1 METLDL
7 LKSQEVINEEK
18 EQIEI
23 INAKVH
29 NLKNV
34 SLTIPRN
41 QLVVFTGLSGS
52 GKSSLAFDT
61 IYAEAQRRFLETLS
75 TYARQFM
82 DELERP
88 DVDKINGLSPAI
100 SIEQKT
106 VSKNPRSTVGTIT
119 EIYDFL
125 RLLYA
130 RTADAYSPHTGKKFS
145 KYTTEQILDALQK
158 NYAHKTILL
167 LAPLIYGRK
176 GHYNELFNQLL
187 KKGYTRCRI
196 DGVIKDLNPNL
207 KLDRNKVHNIEL
219 IVDELEINI
228 DNLERLTN
236 SLQTALKMGENKVMV
251 LCEEV
256 NNHPVLYSLNF
267 TDEDTGISL
276 EDPSPNTFSFNSPY
290 GCCSHCRGI
299 GSVPSVNIDA
309 VIKDPNDTIPNG
321 INPEIIKFSKNKISR
336 IITDEIELSPIILDF
351 NDKQINTIIKHF
363 KQKPFAE
370 LKKIYPE
377 LTHFLITSILE
388 ESTLETFKIP
398 LSYAISFEPG
408 QLPDTSKTEK
418 LRKYV
423 YKNNIVISL
432 ACPVCK
438 GKRLKKEALYFKING
453 CNIGDLGDFSIQQL
467 YDWLTH
473 LPIPDIP
480 SKQIV
485 QEEILKELLPRI
497 EFLLDIGLGYLTLN
511 LPAYALSGGEAQRIR
526 LATQLGS
533 QLTNVLYILD
543 EPSIG
548 LHQRDNHRLIKAL
561 QKLRDQ
567 NNSVIV
573 VEHDKEMILE
583 SDYVV
588 DIGPRA
594 GKHGGHIVFSGSPKE
609 LLQQHTITAQYLN
622 NEKKIYCPPE
632 RRKGNGNFLT
642 IKNCTGNYLK
652 NITVSFP
659 LGKFICI
666 TGVSG
671 SGKSTLI
678 METLLPAVKKKLGYV
693 VEQAPYPFELL
704 EGTEHIDRVIEIDQ
718 SPIGRTPR
726 SNPATYTGVFDDIR
740 KLFAATPEAKVRG
753 YTQSR
758 FSFNLKGGRCEEC
771 GGGGQKVLE
780 MLFLPDVY
788 ITCPACQ
795 GKRYNRETL
804 QVRYKG
810 KNINDVLNMT
820 IEEALVFF
828 ENHPKINKKLK
839 ILNDIGLGYIQLGQ
853 SSVTLSGGE
862 AQRIKLAAELYKKD
876 TGKTL
881 YILDEPTTGL
891 HFEDINKLLIVLHK
905 LVNNGNTVIV
915 IEHNMDVIKTADHI
929 IDLGPEGGK
938 DGGYVLFEGT
948 PEELIKLKDK
958 NDTAKFLALE
968 FSSKEEDLS

>member
-1 METLDL
+1 METLNL
-7 LKSQEVINEEK
+7 LKSEEVINEEK
-18 EQIEI
+18 EQIEV

-29 NLKNV
+29 NLKNI

-75 TYARQFM
+75 AYARQFM
-82 DELERP
+82 GELERP
-88 DVDKINGLSPAI
+88 DVDKINGLSPSI

-130 RTADAYSPHTGKKFS
+130 RTADAYSPKTGKKFS
-145 KYTTEQILDALQK
+145 KYTPEQILDAVQK

-167 LAPLIYGRK
+167 LAPLVYGRK

-196 DGVIKDLNPNL
+196 DGVIKDLSPNL

-251 LCEEV
+251 LCKEV
-256 NNHPVLYSLNF
+256 NDRPILYSLNF
-267 TDEDTGISL
+267 TDEDTGTSL

-290 GCCSHCRGI
+290 GWCPNCKGI
-299 GSVPSVNIDA
+299 GTVPTVNVDA
-309 VIKDPNDTIPNG
+309 VIKDPNVPISNG
-321 INPEIIKFSKNKISR
+321 TNPDVIKFSKNKISR
-336 IITDEIELSPIILDF
+336 IIVDEIEFSPFTANLEY
-351 NDKQINTIIKHF
+351 KQTESIIKNF
-363 KQKPFAE
+363 KNKSYEE
-370 LKKIYPE
+370 LKNIYPE
-377 LTHFLITSILE
+377 LTLYVVTRILEKSILE
-388 ESTLETFKIP
+388 EFRLP
-398 LSYAISFEPG
+398 LSYVMSLEPG
-408 QLPDTSKTEK
+408 EMPDTSRTEK
-418 LRKYV
+418 LREYV
-423 YKNNIVISL
+423 FKNNIVIQMP
-432 ACPVCK
+432 CPVCE
-438 GKRLKKEALYFKING
+438 GKRLKQEALYFKIN
-453 CNIGDLGDFSIQQL
+453 NRSIGDLGDFSIQQL

-473 LPIPDIP
+473 LPTPEMP

-497 EFLLDIGLGYLTLN
+497 EFLLDVGLGYLTLN

-533 QLTNVLYILD
+533 HLSNVLYILD

-548 LHQRDNHRLIKAL
+548 LHQRDNHRLITAL

-573 VEHDKEMILE
+573 VEHDKEMILK
-583 SDYVV
+583 SDSVV
-588 DIGPRA
+588 DIGPGA
-594 GKHGGHIVFSGSPKE
+594 GKHGGHIVFSGTPKE

-632 RRKGNGNFLT
+632 RRKGNGKYLT

-652 NITVSFP
+652 NISVSFP

-678 METLLPAVKKKLGYV
+678 METLLPAVKQKLGYV
-693 VEQAPYPFELL
+693 IEQAPYPYESIEGIEL
-704 EGTEHIDRVIEIDQ
+704 IDRVIEIDQ

-726 SNPATYTGVFDDIR
+726 SNPATYTGVFDEIR
-740 KLFAATPEAKVRG
+740 KLFAETPEAKVRG
-753 YTQSR
+753 YTQGR

-804 QVRYKG
+804 QVKYKG

-820 IEEALVFF
+820 IEEACVFF
-828 ENHPKINKKLK
+828 ENHPKIYKKLK

-862 AQRIKLAAELYKKD
+862 AQRTKLAAELYKRD

-905 LVNNGNTVIV
+905 LVDNGNTVIV

-938 DGGYVLFEGT
+938 AGGYVLFEGT
-948 PEELIKLKDK
+948 PEELIQLKDK

-968 FSSKEEDLS
+968 FS

>member
-1 METLDL
+1 METLNL
-7 LKSQEVINEEK
+7 LKSEKSINEEK
-18 EQIEI
+18 EQIEV

-29 NLKNV
+29 NLKNI

-75 TYARQFM
+75 AYARQFM
-82 DELERP
+82 GELERP
-88 DVDKINGLSPAI
+88 DVDKINGLSPSI

-130 RTADAYSPHTGKKFS
+130 RTADAYSPKTGKKFS
-145 KYTTEQILDALQK
+145 KYTPEQILDAVQK

-167 LAPLIYGRK
+167 LAPLVYGRK

-196 DGVIKDLNPNL
+196 DGVIKDLSPNL

-236 SLQTALKMGENKVMV
+236 SLQTALKMGENKVMIS
-251 LCEEV
+251 CKEV
-256 NNHPVLYSLNF
+256 NNRPILYSLNF
-267 TDEDTGISL
+267 TDEDTGTSL

-290 GCCSHCRGI
+290 GWCPNCNGI
-299 GSVPSVNIDA
+299 GTVPAVNIDA
-309 VIKDPNDTIPNG
+309 VIKDPNVPISNG
-321 INPEIIKFSKNKISR
+321 TNPDVIKLSKNKISK
-336 IITDEIELSPIILDF
+336 IIVDEIEFSPFTADLEY
-351 NDKQINTIIKHF
+351 KQIESVIKNF
-363 KQKPFAE
+363 KNKSYEE
-370 LKKIYPE
+370 LKNIYPE
-377 LTHFLITSILE
+377 LTLYVVTRILEKSILE
-388 ESTLETFKIP
+388 EFKLP
-398 LSYAISFEPG
+398 LSYVISLEPG
-408 QLPDTSKTEK
+408 EMPDTSRTEK
-418 LRKYV
+418 LREYV
-423 YKNNIVISL
+423 FNNNIIIQIP
-432 ACPVCK
+432 CPVCE
-438 GKRLKKEALYFKING
+438 GKRLKQEALYFKIN
-453 CNIGDLGDFSIQQL
+453 NRSIGDLGDFSIQQL

-473 LPIPDIP
+473 LPTPEIP

-497 EFLLDIGLGYLTLN
+497 EFLLDVGLGYLTLN

-533 QLTNVLYILD
+533 HLSNVLYILD

-548 LHQRDNHRLIKAL
+548 LHQRDNHRLITAL
-561 QKLRDQ
+561 KKLRDQ

-583 SDYVV
+583 SDFVI
-588 DIGPRA
+588 DIGPGA
-594 GKHGGHIVFSGSPKE
+594 GKHGGHIVFSGTPKE

-632 RRKGNGNFLT
+632 RRKGNGKYLT

-652 NITVSFP
+652 NVSVSFP

-678 METLLPAVKKKLGYV
+678 METLLPAVKKNLGYV
-693 VEQAPYPFELL
+693 IERAPYPYESI
-704 EGTEHIDRVIEIDQ
+704 EGIEHIDRVIEIDQ

-726 SNPATYTGVFDDIR
+726 SNPATYTGVFDEIR
-740 KLFAATPEAKVRG
+740 KLFAETPEAKVRG
-753 YTQSR
+753 YTQGR

-804 QVRYKG
+804 QVKYKG

-820 IEEALVFF
+820 IEEACVFF
-828 ENHPKINKKLK
+828 ENHPKIYKKLK

-862 AQRIKLAAELYKKD
+862 AQRTKLAAELYKRD

-905 LVNNGNTVIV
+905 LVDNGNTVIV

-929 IDLGPEGGK
+929 IDLGLEGGK
-938 DGGYVLFEGT
+938 AGGYVLFEGT
-948 PEELIKLKDK
+948 PEELIQLKDK

-968 FSSKEEDLS
+968 FS

>member
-7 LKSQEVINEEK
+7 LKSEEVINEEK
-18 EQIEI
+18 EQIEV

-29 NLKNV
+29 NLKNI

-75 TYARQFM
+75 AYARQFM
-82 DELERP
+82 GELERP
-88 DVDKINGLSPAI
+88 DVDKINGLSPSI

-130 RTADAYSPHTGKKFS
+130 RTADAYSPKTGKKFS
-145 KYTTEQILDALQK
+145 KYTPEQILDAVQK

-167 LAPLIYGRK
+167 LAPLVYGRK

-196 DGVIKDLNPNL
+196 DGVIKDLSPNL

-251 LCEEV
+251 LCKEV
-256 NNHPVLYSLNF
+256 NDRPILYSLNF
-267 TDEDTGISL
+267 TDEDTGTSL

-290 GCCSHCRGI
+290 GWCPNCKGI
-299 GSVPSVNIDA
+299 GTVPTVNVDA
-309 VIKDPNDTIPNG
+309 VIKDPNVPISNG
-321 INPEIIKFSKNKISR
+321 TNPDVIKFSKNKISR
-336 IITDEIELSPIILDF
+336 IIVDEIEFSPFTADLEY
-351 NDKQINTIIKHF
+351 KQTESIIKDF
-363 KQKPFAE
+363 KNKSYEE
-370 LKKIYPE
+370 LKNIYPE
-377 LTHFLITSILE
+377 LTLYVVTRILEKSILE
-388 ESTLETFKIP
+388 EFRLP
-398 LSYAISFEPG
+398 LSYVMSLEPG
-408 QLPDTSKTEK
+408 EMPDTSRTEK
-418 LRKYV
+418 LREYV
-423 YKNNIVISL
+423 FKNNIVIQMP
-432 ACPVCK
+432 CPVCE
-438 GKRLKKEALYFKING
+438 GKRLKQEALYFKIN
-453 CNIGDLGDFSIQQL
+453 NRSIGDLGDFSIQQL

-473 LPIPDIP
+473 LPTPEMP

-497 EFLLDIGLGYLTLN
+497 EFLLDVGLGYLTLN

-533 QLTNVLYILD
+533 HLSNVLYILD

-548 LHQRDNHRLIKAL
+548 LHQRDNHRLITAL

-583 SDYVV
+583 SDFVV
-588 DIGPRA
+588 DIGPGA
-594 GKHGGHIVFSGSPKE
+594 GKHGGHIVFSGTPKE

-632 RRKGNGNFLT
+632 RRKGNGKYLT

-652 NITVSFP
+652 NVSVSFP

-666 TGVSG
+666 AGVSG

-678 METLLPAVKKKLGYV
+678 METLLPAVKKNLGYV
-693 VEQAPYPFELL
+693 IEQAPYPYESI
-704 EGTEHIDRVIEIDQ
+704 EGIEHIDRVIEIDQ
-718 SPIGRTPR
+718 LPIGRTPR
-726 SNPATYTGVFDDIR
+726 SNPATYTGVFDEIR
-740 KLFAATPEAKVRG
+740 KLFAETPEAKVRG
-753 YTQSR
+753 YTQGR

-804 QVRYKG
+804 QVKYKG

-820 IEEALVFF
+820 IEEACVFF
-828 ENHPKINKKLK
+828 ENHPKIYKKLK

-862 AQRIKLAAELYKKD
+862 AQRTKLAAELYKRD

-905 LVNNGNTVIV
+905 LVDNGNTVIV

-938 DGGYVLFEGT
+938 AGGYVLFEGT
-948 PEELIKLKDK
+948 PEELIQLKDK

-968 FSSKEEDLS
+968 FS

>member
-1 METLDL
+1 METLNL
-7 LKSQEVINEEK
+7 LKSEEVINEEK
-18 EQIEI
+18 EQIEV

-29 NLKNV
+29 NLKNI

-75 TYARQFM
+75 AYARQFM
-82 DELERP
+82 GELERP
-88 DVDKINGLSPAI
+88 DVDKINGLSPSI

-130 RTADAYSPHTGKKFS
+130 RTADAYSPKTGKKFS
-145 KYTTEQILDALQK
+145 KYTPEQILDAVQK

-167 LAPLIYGRK
+167 LAPLVYGRK

-196 DGVIKDLNPNL
+196 DGVIKDLSPNL

-251 LCEEV
+251 LCKEV
-256 NNHPVLYSLNF
+256 NDRPILYSLNF
-267 TDEDTGISL
+267 TDEDTGTSL

-290 GCCSHCRGI
+290 GWCPNCKGI
-299 GSVPSVNIDA
+299 GTVPTVNVDA
-309 VIKDPNDTIPNG
+309 VIKDPNVPISNG
-321 INPEIIKFSKNKISR
+321 TNPDVIKFSKNKISR
-336 IITDEIELSPIILDF
+336 IIVDEIEFSPFTADLEY
-351 NDKQINTIIKHF
+351 KQTESIIKDF
-363 KQKPFAE
+363 KNKSYEE
-370 LKKIYPE
+370 LKNIYPE
-377 LTHFLITSILE
+377 LTLYVVTRILEKSILE
-388 ESTLETFKIP
+388 EFRLP
-398 LSYAISFEPG
+398 LSYVMSLEPG
-408 QLPDTSKTEK
+408 EMPDTSRTEK
-418 LRKYV
+418 LREYV
-423 YKNNIVISL
+423 FKNNIVIQMP
-432 ACPVCK
+432 CPVCE
-438 GKRLKKEALYFKING
+438 GKRLKQEALYFKIN
-453 CNIGDLGDFSIQQL
+453 NRSIGDLGDFSIQQL

-473 LPIPDIP
+473 LPTPEMP

-497 EFLLDIGLGYLTLN
+497 EFLLDVGLGYLTLN

-533 QLTNVLYILD
+533 HLSNVLYILD

-548 LHQRDNHRLIKAL
+548 LHQRDNHRLITAL

-583 SDYVV
+583 SDFVV
-588 DIGPRA
+588 DIGPGA
-594 GKHGGHIVFSGSPKE
+594 GKHGGHIVFSGTPKE

-632 RRKGNGNFLT
+632 RRKGNGKYLT

-652 NITVSFP
+652 NVSVSFP

-666 TGVSG
+666 AGVSG

-678 METLLPAVKKKLGYV
+678 METLLPAVKKNLGYV
-693 VEQAPYPFELL
+693 IEQAPYPYESI
-704 EGTEHIDRVIEIDQ
+704 EGIEHIDRVIEIDQ
-718 SPIGRTPR
+718 LPIGRTPR
-726 SNPATYTGVFDDIR
+726 SNPATYTGVFDEIR
-740 KLFAATPEAKVRG
+740 KLFAETPEAKVRG
-753 YTQSR
+753 YTQGR

-804 QVRYKG
+804 QVKYKG

-820 IEEALVFF
+820 IEEACVFF
-828 ENHPKINKKLK
+828 ENHPKIYKKLK

-862 AQRIKLAAELYKKD
+862 AQRTKLAAELYKRD

-905 LVNNGNTVIV
+905 LVDNGNTVIV

-938 DGGYVLFEGT
+938 AGGYVLFEGT
-948 PEELIKLKDK
+948 PEELIQLKDK

-968 FSSKEEDLS
+968 FS

>member
-7 LKSQEVINEEK
+7 LKSEEVINEEK
-18 EQIEI
+18 EQIEV

-29 NLKNV
+29 NLKNI

-75 TYARQFM
+75 AYARQFM
-82 DELERP
+82 GELERP
-88 DVDKINGLSPAI
+88 DVDKINGLSPSI

-130 RTADAYSPHTGKKFS
+130 RTADAYSPKTGKKFS
-145 KYTTEQILDALQK
+145 KYTPEQILDAVQK

-167 LAPLIYGRK
+167 LAPLVYGRK

-196 DGVIKDLNPNL
+196 DGVIKDLSPNL

-219 IVDELEINI
+219 VVDELEINI

-251 LCEEV
+251 LCKEV
-256 NNHPVLYSLNF
+256 NNRPILYSLNF
-267 TDEDTGISL
+267 TDEDTGTSL

-290 GCCSHCRGI
+290 GWCPNCNGI
-299 GSVPSVNIDA
+299 GTVPAVNVDA
-309 VIKDPNDTIPNG
+309 VIKDPNVPISNG
-321 INPEIIKFSKNKISR
+321 TNPDVIKFSKNKISK
-336 IITDEIELSPIILDF
+336 IIVDEIEFSPFTADLKY
-351 NDKQINTIIKHF
+351 KQIESIIKNF
-363 KQKPFAE
+363 KNKSYEE
-370 LKKIYPE
+370 LKNIYPE
-377 LTHFLITSILE
+377 LTLYIVTRILEKSILE
-388 ESTLETFKIP
+388 EFRLP
-398 LSYAISFEPG
+398 LSYVISLEPG
-408 QLPDTSKTEK
+408 QMPDTSRTEK
-418 LRKYV
+418 LREYV
-423 YKNNIVISL
+423 FKNNIVIQIP
-432 ACPVCK
+432 CPVCE
-438 GKRLKKEALYFKING
+438 GKRLKQEALYFKIN
-453 CNIGDLGDFSIQQL
+453 NRSIGDLGDFSIQQL

-473 LPIPDIP
+473 LPTPEMP

-497 EFLLDIGLGYLTLN
+497 EFLLDVGLGYLTLN

-533 QLTNVLYILD
+533 HLSNVLYILD

-548 LHQRDNHRLIKAL
+548 LHQRDNHRLITAL

-583 SDYVV
+583 SDFVV
-588 DIGPRA
+588 DIGPGA
-594 GKHGGHIVFSGSPKE
+594 GKHGGHIVFSGTPKE

-622 NEKKIYCPPE
+622 NEKKIYSPPE
-632 RRKGNGNFLT
+632 RRKGNGKYLT

-652 NITVSFP
+652 NISVSFP

-678 METLLPAVKKKLGYV
+678 METLLPAVKQKLGYV
-693 VEQAPYPFELL
+693 IEQAPYPYESI
-704 EGTEHIDRVIEIDQ
+704 EGIEHIDRVIEIDQ

-726 SNPATYTGVFDDIR
+726 SNPATYTGVFDEIR
-740 KLFAATPEAKVRG
+740 KLFAETPEAKVRG
-753 YTQSR
+753 YTQGR

-804 QVRYKG
+804 QVKYKG

-820 IEEALVFF
+820 IEEACVFF
-828 ENHPKINKKLK
+828 ENHPKIYKKLK

-862 AQRIKLAAELYKKD
+862 AQRTKLAAELYKRD

-905 LVNNGNTVIV
+905 LVDNGNTVIV

-938 DGGYVLFEGT
+938 AGGYVLFEGT
-948 PEELIKLKDK
+948 PEELIQLKDK

-968 FSSKEEDLS
+968 FS

>member
-7 LKSQEVINEEK
+7 LKSEEVINEEK
-18 EQIEI
+18 EQIEV

-29 NLKNV
+29 NLKNI

-75 TYARQFM
+75 AYARQFM
-82 DELERP
+82 GELERP
-88 DVDKINGLSPAI
+88 DVDKINGLSPSI

-130 RTADAYSPHTGKKFS
+130 RTADAYSPKTGKKFS
-145 KYTTEQILDALQK
+145 KYTPEQILDAVQK

-167 LAPLIYGRK
+167 LAPLVYGRK

-196 DGVIKDLNPNL
+196 DGVIKDLSPNL

-236 SLQTALKMGENKVMV
+236 SLQTALKMRENKVMV
-251 LCEEV
+251 LCKEV
-256 NNHPVLYSLNF
+256 NDRPILYSLNF
-267 TDEDTGISL
+267 TDEDTGTSL

-290 GCCSHCRGI
+290 GWCPNCKGI
-299 GSVPSVNIDA
+299 GTVPTVNVDA
-309 VIKDPNDTIPNG
+309 VIKDPNVPISNG
-321 INPEIIKFSKNKISR
+321 TNPDVIKFSKNKISR
-336 IITDEIELSPIILDF
+336 IIVDEIEFSPFTADLEY
-351 NDKQINTIIKHF
+351 KQTESIIKDF
-363 KQKPFAE
+363 KNKSYEE
-370 LKKIYPE
+370 LKNIYPE
-377 LTHFLITSILE
+377 LTLYVVTRILEKSILE
-388 ESTLETFKIP
+388 EFRLP
-398 LSYAISFEPG
+398 LSYVMSLEPG
-408 QLPDTSKTEK
+408 EMPDTSRTEK
-418 LRKYV
+418 LREYV
-423 YKNNIVISL
+423 FKNNIVIQMP
-432 ACPVCK
+432 CPVCE
-438 GKRLKKEALYFKING
+438 GKRLKQEALYFKIN
-453 CNIGDLGDFSIQQL
+453 NRSIGDLGDFSIQQL

-473 LPIPDIP
+473 LPTPEMP

-497 EFLLDIGLGYLTLN
+497 EFLLDVGLGYLTLN

-533 QLTNVLYILD
+533 HLSNVLYILD

-548 LHQRDNHRLIKAL
+548 LHQRDNHRLITAL

-583 SDYVV
+583 SDFVV
-588 DIGPRA
+588 DIGPGA
-594 GKHGGHIVFSGSPKE
+594 GKHGGHIVFSGTPKE

-632 RRKGNGNFLT
+632 RRKGNGKYLT

-652 NITVSFP
+652 NVSVSFP

-678 METLLPAVKKKLGYV
+678 METLLPAVKQKLGYV
-693 VEQAPYPFELL
+693 IEQAPYPYESI
-704 EGTEHIDRVIEIDQ
+704 EGIEHIDRVIEIDQ
-718 SPIGRTPR
+718 LPIGRTPR
-726 SNPATYTGVFDDIR
+726 SNPATYTGVFDEIR
-740 KLFAATPEAKVRG
+740 KLFAETPEAKVRG
-753 YTQSR
+753 YTQGR

-804 QVRYKG
+804 QVKYKG

-820 IEEALVFF
+820 IEEACVFF
-828 ENHPKINKKLK
+828 ENHPKIYKKLK

-862 AQRIKLAAELYKKD
+862 AQRTKLAAELYKRD

-905 LVNNGNTVIV
+905 LVDNGNTVIV

-938 DGGYVLFEGT
+938 AGGYVLFEGT
-948 PEELIKLKDK
+948 PEELIQLKDK

-968 FSSKEEDLS
+968 FS

>member
-7 LKSQEVINEEK
+7 LKSEEVINEEK
-18 EQIEI
+18 EQIEV

-29 NLKNV
+29 NLKNI
-34 SLTIPRN
+34 SLTILRN

-75 TYARQFM
+75 AYARQFM
-82 DELERP
+82 GELERP
-88 DVDKINGLSPAI
+88 DVDKINGLSPSI

-130 RTADAYSPHTGKKFS
+130 RTADAYSPKTGKKFS
-145 KYTTEQILDALQK
+145 KYTPEQILDAVQK

-167 LAPLIYGRK
+167 LAPLVYGRK

-196 DGVIKDLNPNL
+196 DGVIKDLSPNL

-236 SLQTALKMGENKVMV
+236 SLQTALKMRENKVMV
-251 LCEEV
+251 LCKEV
-256 NNHPVLYSLNF
+256 NDRPILYSLNF
-267 TDEDTGISL
+267 TDEDTGTSL

-290 GCCSHCRGI
+290 GWCPNCKGI
-299 GSVPSVNIDA
+299 GTVPTVNVDA
-309 VIKDPNDTIPNG
+309 VIKDPNVPISNG
-321 INPEIIKFSKNKISR
+321 TNPDVIKFSKNKISR
-336 IITDEIELSPIILDF
+336 IIVDEIEFSPFTADLEY
-351 NDKQINTIIKHF
+351 KQTESIIKDF
-363 KQKPFAE
+363 KNKSYEE
-370 LKKIYPE
+370 LKNIYPE
-377 LTHFLITSILE
+377 LTLYVVTRILEKSILE
-388 ESTLETFKIP
+388 EFRLP
-398 LSYAISFEPG
+398 LSYVMSLEPG
-408 QLPDTSKTEK
+408 EMPDTSRTEK
-418 LRKYV
+418 LREYV
-423 YKNNIVISL
+423 FKNNIVIQMP
-432 ACPVCK
+432 CPVCE
-438 GKRLKKEALYFKING
+438 GKRLKQEALYFKIN
-453 CNIGDLGDFSIQQL
+453 NRSIGDLGDFSIQQL

-473 LPIPDIP
+473 LPTPEMP

-497 EFLLDIGLGYLTLN
+497 EFLLDVGLGYLTLN

-533 QLTNVLYILD
+533 HLSNVLYILD

-548 LHQRDNHRLIKAL
+548 LHQRDNHRLITAL

-583 SDYVV
+583 SDFVV
-588 DIGPRA
+588 DIGPGA
-594 GKHGGHIVFSGSPKE
+594 GKHGGHIVFSGTPKE

-632 RRKGNGNFLT
+632 RRKGNGKYLT

-652 NITVSFP
+652 NVSVSFP

-678 METLLPAVKKKLGYV
+678 METLLPAVKKNLGYV
-693 VEQAPYPFELL
+693 IEQAPYPYESI
-704 EGTEHIDRVIEIDQ
+704 EGIEHIDRVIEIDQ
-718 SPIGRTPR
+718 LPIGRTPR
-726 SNPATYTGVFDDIR
+726 SNPATYTGVFDEIR
-740 KLFAATPEAKVRG
+740 KLFAETPEAKVRG
-753 YTQSR
+753 YTQGR

-804 QVRYKG
+804 QVKYKG

-820 IEEALVFF
+820 IEEACVFF
-828 ENHPKINKKLK
+828 ENHPKIYKKLK

-862 AQRIKLAAELYKKD
+862 AQRTKLAAELYKRD

-905 LVNNGNTVIV
+905 LVDNGNTVIV

-938 DGGYVLFEGT
+938 AGGYVLFEGT
-948 PEELIKLKDK
+948 PEELIQLKDK

-968 FSSKEEDLS
+968 FS